1 MRFSVI
7 ATALAAFA
15 TSSTL
20 ATDRTYLF
28 TFGDSYTRTLWKIN
42 GPVPSEQ
49 NPIGNPPLPGGTSS
63 GGKNWVGLLV
73 TKFNVSSVFLYNFAS
88 SGAPIDKTL
97 LAPQPLLSDRV
108 DFVNQVQLFNKT
120 LSAAPSWAPWTAQN
134 SIAAMWLN
142 VKDLRDTLDY
152 PNTPEIYK
160 RVMKRYMEQVERL
173 YAMGVRNFIFLTAP
187 PGRFPD
193 PPLAEGELP
202 VRETVAPGLPQSLKL
217 SLELNGGAEEQEGIT
232 PRTLQVSGETFK
244 DVPRTRAGITPREE
258 GSRGRHDARDD
269 A

>member
-1 MRFSVI
+1 M
-7 ATALAAFA
+7 L
-15 TSSTL
+15 TL
-20 ATDRTYLF
+20 NS
-28 TFGDSYTRTLWKIN
+28 GDSYTRTLWKIN

-152 PNTPEIYK
+152 PNTPDISK

-187 PGRFPD
+187 PFYLTPLFFGLNASSYNKLVSATDNFNSQLLGSVAAFASSHPD
-193 PPLAEGELP
+193 ATVRTIDTLPAFLAAFQNPTKFG
-202 VRETVAPGLPQSLKL
+202 APNSACVH
-217 SLELNGGAEEQEGIT
+217 LNGRSCVRFCSPLWFHASL
-232 PRTLQVSGETFK
+232 R
-244 DVPRTRAGITPREE
+244 
-258 GSRGRHDARDD
+258 SR
-269 A
+269 